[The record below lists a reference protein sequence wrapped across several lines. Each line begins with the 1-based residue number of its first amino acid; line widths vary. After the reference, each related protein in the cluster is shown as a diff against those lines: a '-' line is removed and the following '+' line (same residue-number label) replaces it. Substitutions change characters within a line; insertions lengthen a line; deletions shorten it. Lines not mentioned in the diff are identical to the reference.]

1 MKRFQNRSGWLH
13 APQPGCQLCI
23 AHHVRQAVIPP
34 LEEIGELLM
43 IQAHQRQDAGMQ
55 VVNVDRIVKRRGDQ
69 AKSLL
74 ALYPFAKFVYIF
86 ILLDNSPEKGT
97 EYRNGCWN

>member
-1 MKRFQNRSGWLH
+1 
-13 APQPGCQLCI
+13 
-23 AHHVRQAVIPP
+23 
-34 LEEIGELLM
+34 
-43 IQAHQRQDAGMQ
+43 MQ